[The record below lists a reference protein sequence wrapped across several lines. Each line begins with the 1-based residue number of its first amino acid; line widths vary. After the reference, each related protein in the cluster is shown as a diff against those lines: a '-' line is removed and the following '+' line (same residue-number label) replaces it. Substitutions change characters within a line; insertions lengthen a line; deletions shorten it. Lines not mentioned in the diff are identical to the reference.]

1 MKKLLVLII
10 LSLSLVTCDSDN
22 LDCANVLC
30 APGPAMVITFFDAET
45 GEQLYTDTDGEAP
58 DGFTITV
65 QNDLE
70 LSYNQGYVFQ
80 DGELVIYV
88 FPEMA
93 TIVQEGVFD
102 VTINATVQTQESSG
116 CCPDYSISNINA
128 TGGDLTVA
136 QAPEL
141 RLRID
146 F

>member
-1 MKKLLVLII
+1 MKKLLVLIA
-10 LSLSLVTCDSDN
+10 LSLSLVTCDSDD
-22 LDCANVLC
+22 LDCATVLC
-30 APGPAMVITFFDAET
+30 APAPAMVITFFDAET

-65 QNDLE
+65 QNDLA

-80 DGELVIYV
+80 DGELVVYV

-93 TIVQEGVFD
+93 TIVQEDVFD
-102 VTINATVQTQESSG
+102 VTINATVQTQQSSG

-128 TGGDLTVA
+128 TGGGLTVT

-141 RLRID
+141 RLRVD

>member
-10 LSLSLVTCDSDN
+10 LSLSLVTCESDD

-58 DGFTITV
+58 EEFTVTV

-70 LSYNQGYVFQ
+70 LLYNQGYVFQ

-93 TIVQEGVFD
+93 TIVQESFFD

-128 TGGDLTVA
+128 TGGDLTVT
-136 QAPEL
+136 QSPEL